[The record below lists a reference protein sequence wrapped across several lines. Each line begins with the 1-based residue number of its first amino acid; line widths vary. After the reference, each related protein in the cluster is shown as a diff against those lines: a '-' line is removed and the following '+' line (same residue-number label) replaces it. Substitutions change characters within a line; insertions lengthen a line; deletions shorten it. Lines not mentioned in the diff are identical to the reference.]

1 MLCDFSHQARFIQDS
16 YPGVEADCKTTY
28 GVYNWLKEG
37 RPLASQDGFTPP
49 RCSGDDV
56 KDTPDIDSKQTVY
69 QLALYRLQQLGIVR
83 DYTIQYFGRK
93 DKWRFEVEFNTHWS
107 PQSLLDHVM
116 RFLERSRRP
125 DSDDVAEPMQVLTA
139 LAAQCGSP
147 PWAAE
152 HCRTEEALLK
162 KAIGTLLRRVY
173 ARVRTMRLQML
184 RNELDYVRAAEGTCR
199 RVTLLNLFNDKL
211 VAPDYRCEFC
221 DICVPDLNFDQ
232 AQATDAVGN
241 VDLEELLLRLN
252 DLLATAKPEP
262 ARLHDFIRQVEDR
275 GVLLGTLARATRHLE
290 GDPASLSA
298 LYLAGALSWRIPAR
312 QNQALG
318 YFRAGFQQGHQQG
331 VTQDILLGLFYRTG
345 AEIDPEEAVRWLNGI
360 GSRLAPNDFLTW
372 VQSQELLLGCDSA
385 AYRVLSAIAKV
396 RALGCLKGPLR
407 ELNALAI
414 SLSNKRSKRPRR
426 MLSLKKRLDQ

>member
-1 MLCDFSHQARFIQDS
+1 
-16 YPGVEADCKTTY
+16 
-28 GVYNWLKEG
+28 
-37 RPLASQDGFTPP
+37 
-49 RCSGDDV
+49 
-56 KDTPDIDSKQTVY
+56 
-69 QLALYRLQQLGIVR
+69 
-83 DYTIQYFGRK
+83 
-93 DKWRFEVEFNTHWS
+93 
-107 PQSLLDHVM
+107 
-116 RFLERSRRP
+116 
-125 DSDDVAEPMQVLTA
+125 MQVLTA

-211 VAPDYRCEFC
+211 VAPDYRCGFC

-241 VDLEELLLRLN
+241 IDLEDLVSRLN
-252 DLLATAKPEP
+252 DLLAAAKPEP
-262 ARLHDFIRQVEDR
+262 AALHDFICQVVDR

-290 GDPASLSA
+290 GDPTSLPA

-318 YFRAGFQQGHQQG
+318 YFRTGFHQGHAQG
-331 VTQDILLGLFYRTG
+331 LAQEILLGLFYRAG
-345 AEIDPEEAVRWLNGI
+345 AEIDPEEAVCWLNDI
-360 GSRLAPNDFLTW
+360 GSRLAPHDFLKW
-372 VQSQELLLGCDSA
+372 VQSRELLLGCDSA
-385 AYRVLSAIAKV
+385 AYRALSAIAKV
-396 RALGCLKGPLR
+396 RALGRLKGPLQ
-407 ELNALAI
+407 ELNVIAM

-426 MLSLKKRLDQ
+426 MLPLKMRLDQ